1 MMRTWFESLQ
11 PRERLVIAIGGALA
25 TLILAWSFAWT
36 PLRNATLELDRA
48 VTEKQGTLSEVRRFE
63 AIGASLPRSL
73 PSSESLVLVMDQTH
87 RAHGLGG
94 TLARN
99 QPDGEN
105 GIRVSFQ
112 RVPFARLLGWL
123 DALQQGHGIS
133 VDSANMDSTQQPGL
147 VNATLV
153 LRRN

>member
-1 MMRTWFESLQ
+1 MKTWFESLQ
-11 PRERLVIAIGGALA
+11 PRERLVIAVGGVVSI
-25 TLILAWSFAWT
+25 LILAWSFAWT
-36 PLRNATLELDRA
+36 PLRNATGDLDRA
-48 VTEKQGTLSEVRRFE
+48 VTEKHGTLTELRRFE
-63 AIGASLPRSL
+63 AIGVTLP
-73 PSSESLVLVMDQTH
+73 PSAPPSGSLVLVVDQTH

-112 RVPFARLLGWL
+112 RVPFTRLLGWL
-123 DALQQGHGIS
+123 DALQQGHGIF
-133 VDSANMDSTQQPGL
+133 VESANMDSTQQPGL

-153 LRRN
+153 LRRT